1 MGLLTLHDDKGNP
14 VYVHTK
20 WMTFFTK
27 SPASKGTV
35 VGLVGDDIGCDVV
48 EGASDIAS
56 VVAPELGG
64 MMEVNHVD
72 EPRPPRQ
79 RRRIMFERKD
89 YGKKEKEWDQDHD
102 H

>member
-27 SPASKGTV
+27 SPTSKGTV

-64 MMEVNHVD
+64 MMEVENV
-72 EPRPPRQ
+72 EPQPRQ
-79 RRRIMFERKD
+79 RKRFMFERKGD
-89 YGKKEKEWDQDHD
+89 NGKKEKPGNQDYD